1 MLKDS
6 FEGKI
11 IRVDGLS
18 KDSLTCTIFHN
29 NRQKDEYS
37 PLTQQKSIHLSG
49 QGLYTFQ
56 FTSPGL
62 IKLVSLRLSLFSDDG
77 AQWLPLFDSPCTIDS
92 LPEETVAPRFLIVLC
107 KSKILHIIEETGEI
121 SEESSLSVSDSEEL
135 GEDDYQD
142 EEEGKTPIESH
153 LCHTEEF
160 LESIGSEF
168 LDQSSIHEE
177 NFEESSAVPN
187 SEKLS
192 RIWDKD
198 NSALSENFEKNSF
211 ELFKEENSVRLAYED
226 LCAKYQEQ
234 IGLSEMKDKKVGEY
248 EEILVKLVDNFKDQ
262 VKRSQ
267 DREESL
273 IELVHE
279 KENEAKTAQEEILAL
294 RSSNQK
300 LKIEHTR
307 LLDVNNGLLKELEL
321 CNPSPLLSEV
331 LKLRSLVS
339 ELQGKLGKLDRIEEF
354 EARLYEKETVIN
366 TLQRVIK
373 KSKPSDS
380 DTKESQNLSISILDE
395 LDDAVR
401 AHSKAMNLPEALVR
415 DKEQMYIYGNRKLS
429 LMITNGIL
437 MCRIGGTFKPF
448 KEYMENFVLD
458 TPVVK
463 PLKKRFSVEQG
474 IDSEYDAD
482 KFREA
487 LNKSAKM
494 TPKTARPQ
502 VFKRKTR
509 T

>member
-11 IRVDGLS
+11 IRVDGLG
-18 KDSLTCTIFHN
+18 KESLTCKIYHN
-29 NRQKDEYS
+29 NRQKEEYP

-56 FTSPGL
+56 FTTPGQ
-62 IKLVSLRLSLFSDDG
+62 IKTVSLRLSLFSDDG
-77 AQWLPLFDSPCTIDS
+77 AQWLPLFDSPITLET

-107 KSKILHIIEETGEI
+107 KSKVLHIIEESGEI
-121 SEESSLSVSDSEEL
+121 SEESSLSVSESEEPV
-135 GEDDYQD
+135 
-142 EEEGKTPIESH
+142 EEEEKTPRDHQII
-153 LCHTEEF
+153 HTEEF

-177 NFEESSAVPN
+177 PYEESSAVPN

-211 ELFKEENSVRLAYED
+211 ELFKEESSIRLAYED

-234 IGLSEMKDKKVGEY
+234 ISLTESKERKISEY
-248 EEILVKLVDNFKDQ
+248 EEKFVKLVENFKDQ

-279 KENEAKTAQEEILAL
+279 KENEVKTAQEEIVGL

-300 LKIEHTR
+300 LIIEQNR
-307 LLDVNNGLLKELEL
+307 LKDVNQGLLTELEL

-331 LKLRSLVS
+331 QKLRTLVA
-339 ELQGKLGKLDRIEEF
+339 ELQGKLGKLDKMEEI
-354 EARLYEKETVIN
+354 EARLYEKDTVIH

-373 KSKPSDS
+373 KAKPSDS

-395 LDDAVR
+395 LEDAVK
-401 AHSKAMNLPEALVR
+401 AHSKAMNLPEPLIR
-415 DKEQMYIYGNRKLS
+415 DREQMYIYGNRKLS
-429 LMITNGIL
+429 LMIMNGIL

-458 TPVVK
+458 TPIVK

-482 KFREA
+482 NFKEA

-494 TPKTARPQ
+494 TPKTTKAP
-502 VFKRKTR
+502 VLKRKTR